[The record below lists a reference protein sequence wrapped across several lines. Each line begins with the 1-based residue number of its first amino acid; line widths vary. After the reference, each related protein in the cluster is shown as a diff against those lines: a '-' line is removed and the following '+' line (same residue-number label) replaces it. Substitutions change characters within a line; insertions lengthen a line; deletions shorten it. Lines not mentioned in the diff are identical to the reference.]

1 LDQLTAFLNGFF
13 VTETKVR
20 AFLTYA
26 EAIMNRMI
34 ACQIIALSFVL
45 IFGLPSFSQAQKLV
59 VGYSGITAIQAP
71 FWIIKDAGYFK
82 QEGLD
87 ANLIYIAASST
98 MAQAMMAGEVAIST
112 ANSQAVVDTGLQGG
126 DLVAIGAIVN
136 FVALYVIAAPEIKSV
151 QDLRGKPVGVTRFGA
166 TTDFAMQM
174 FLKKYGLEPVRDVPI
189 IQIGGLPELAAALS
203 NKSIYAAAMSYPMG
217 LVAQQ
222 AGMKMLAN
230 LAKEQIPFLHQG
242 LTTTGK
248 FMREHRAQAKAFVRA
263 YGKAVHFMHTRK
275 EESKAIVSRYTKV
288 TDPGMLEGT
297 MQYAYDFVEKI
308 PLVKREAFQVT
319 VDEIA
324 KKNPKAKQAK
334 LEQFYDN
341 SLVQELINEGFFASL
356 WGR

>member
-1 LDQLTAFLNGFF
+1 MKRRTACKLIAFGF
-13 VTETKVR
+13 
-20 AFLTYA
+20 AL
-26 EAIMNRMI
+26 
-34 ACQIIALSFVL
+34 IIAHPAVC
-45 IFGLPSFSQAQKLV
+45 GAQKLV

-126 DLVAIGAIVN
+126 DLVAVGAIVN
-136 FVALYVIAAPEIKSV
+136 FVALYIITAPEIKSV

-189 IQIGGLPELAAALS
+189 IQIGGLPELAAGLS

-242 LTTTGK
+242 LTTTAR
-248 FMREHRAQAKAFVRA
+248 FMRERRPQAKAFVRA

-288 TDPGMLEGT
+288 TDPGMLQGT

-308 PLVKREAFQVT
+308 PLVKREAIQVT
-319 VDEIA
+319 LDESG

-356 WGR
+356 WGK

>member
-1 LDQLTAFLNGFF
+1 MKELIPW
-13 VTETKVR
+13 KV
-20 AFLTYA
+20 
-26 EAIMNRMI
+26 
-34 ACQIIALSFVL
+34 IALSLVL
-45 IFGLPSFSQAQKLV
+45 IFALPTLASAQKLV
-59 VGYSGITAIQAP
+59 VGYSGVTAIQAP

-126 DLVAIGAIVN
+126 DLVAVGAIVN

-151 QDLRGKPVGVTRFGA
+151 QDLRGKPVGVSRFGA

-222 AGMKMLAN
+222 AGMKVLAN
-230 LAKEQIPFLHQG
+230 LAKEEIPFVHQG
-242 LTTTGK
+242 LTTTSK

-263 YGKAVHFMHTRK
+263 YGSAVHFMHTHK
-275 EESKAIVSRYTKV
+275 EEAKAIVSRYTKV
-288 TDPGMLEGT
+288 TDPAMLEGT

-308 PLVKREAFQVT
+308 PLVKRAAFQVT
-319 VDEIA
+319 LDEIG

-334 LEQFYDN
+334 PEQFYDN
-341 SLVQELINEGFFASL
+341 SLVQELINEGFFVSL
-356 WGR
+356 WGK

>member
-1 LDQLTAFLNGFF
+1 MKA
-13 VTETKVR
+13 
-20 AFLTYA
+20 
-26 EAIMNRMI
+26 MI
-34 ACQIIALSFVL
+34 ASNLIALSVL
-45 IFGLPSFSQAQKLV
+45 LILALPAVSPAQKLV

-126 DLVAIGAIVN
+126 DLVAVGAIVN

-189 IQIGGLPELAAALS
+189 IQIGGLPELAAGLS

-275 EESKAIVSRYTKV
+275 EESKAILSRYTKV

-319 VDEIA
+319 VDEIG

-334 LEQFYDN
+334 PEQFYDN
-341 SLVQELINEGFFASL
+341 SLVQELVNEGFFASL
-356 WGR
+356 WGK

>member
-1 LDQLTAFLNGFF
+1 MKRLIGW
-13 VTETKVR
+13 K
-20 AFLTYA
+20 
-26 EAIMNRMI
+26 
-34 ACQIIALSFVL
+34 IIVLGLALL
-45 IFGLPSFSQAQKLV
+45 FGLPVGVSAQKLV
-59 VGYSGITAIQAP
+59 VGYSGVTAIQAP
-71 FWIIKDAGYFK
+71 FWIMKDAGYLK

-87 ANLIYIAASST
+87 SNLIYIAASST

-126 DLVAIGAIVN
+126 DLVAVGAFVN

-189 IQIGGLPELAAALS
+189 IQIGGVPELAAALS
-203 NKSIYAAAMSYPMG
+203 KRSIYAAAMSYPMG

-230 LAKEQIPFLHQG
+230 LAKEEIPFVHQG
-242 LTTTGK
+242 ITTTGK
-248 FMREHRAQAKAFVRA
+248 FLRERRAHAKAFVRA
-263 YGKAVHFMHTRK
+263 YGRAVHFMHNRK
-275 EESKAIVSRYTKV
+275 EESKAILSRYTKV
-288 TDPGMLEGT
+288 TDPAMLEGT
-297 MQYAYDFVEKI
+297 MQYAYDFVEKV

-319 VDEIA
+319 LDESA
-324 KKNPKAKQAK
+324 KKNPKAKLAK
-334 LEQFYDN
+334 AEQFYDN
-341 SLVQELINEGFFASL
+341 SLVEELIKEGFFVSL

>member
-1 LDQLTAFLNGFF
+1 MR
-13 VTETKVR
+13 ET
-20 AFLTYA
+20 
-26 EAIMNRMI
+26 I
-34 ACQIIALSFVL
+34 ACKLIVLSFVL
-45 IFGLPSFSQAQKLV
+45 IFGLPAVSQAQKLV

-112 ANSQAVVDTGLQGG
+112 ANSQAIVDTGLQGG
-126 DLVAIGAIVN
+126 DLVAVGAIVN
-136 FVALYVIAAPEIKSV
+136 FVALYVIAAPEIKTV

-189 IQIGGLPELAAALS
+189 IQIGGLPELAAGLS

-217 LVAQQ
+217 LIAQQ

-242 LTTTGK
+242 LTTTAR
-248 FMREHRAQAKAFVRA
+248 FMRERRPQAKAFVRA

-297 MQYAYDFVEKI
+297 IQYAYDFVEKI
-308 PLVKREAFQVT
+308 PLVKREAIQVT
-319 VDEIA
+319 LDESG

-356 WGR
+356 WGK

>member
-1 LDQLTAFLNGFF
+1 MTGLIGW
-13 VTETKVR
+13 K
-20 AFLTYA
+20 
-26 EAIMNRMI
+26 
-34 ACQIIALSFVL
+34 IIVLGFVL
-45 IFGLPSFSQAQKLV
+45 LFGLPAVVSAQKLV
-59 VGYSGITAIQAP
+59 VGYSGVTAIQAP
-71 FWIIKDAGYFK
+71 FWIMKDAGYLK

-87 ANLIYIAASST
+87 SNLIYIAASST

-126 DLVAIGAIVN
+126 DLVAVGAIVN

-189 IQIGGLPELAAALS
+189 IQIGGVPELAAALS
-203 NKSIYAAAMSYPMG
+203 KRSIYAAAMSYPMG

-230 LAKEQIPFLHQG
+230 LAKEEIPFVHQG

-248 FMREHRAQAKAFVRA
+248 FVRERRAHAKAFVRA
-263 YGKAVHFMHTRK
+263 YGRAVHFMHNRK
-275 EESKAIVSRYTKV
+275 EESKAILSRYTKV
-288 TDPGMLEGT
+288 TDPAMLEGT
-297 MQYAYDFVEKI
+297 MQYAFDFVEKV

-319 VDEIA
+319 LDESG
-324 KKNPKAKQAK
+324 KKNPKAKLAK
-334 LEQFYDN
+334 AEQFYDN
-341 SLVQELINEGFFASL
+341 SLVEELIKEGFFVSL

>member
-1 LDQLTAFLNGFF
+1 MKALIHARLIVLSSILTF
-13 VTETKVR
+13 
-20 AFLTYA
+20 
-26 EAIMNRMI
+26 
-34 ACQIIALSFVL
+34 ALPGVAS
-45 IFGLPSFSQAQKLV
+45 AQKLV
-59 VGYSGITAIQAP
+59 VGYSGVTAIQAP

-87 ANLIYIAASST
+87 ADLIYISASST
-98 MAQAMMAGEVAIST
+98 MAQAMLAGEVAISS

-126 DLVAIGAIVN
+126 DLVAVGAIVN

-151 QDLRGKPVGVTRFGA
+151 ADLRGKPVGVSRFGA
-166 TTDFAMQM
+166 TTDFGIQM

-230 LAKEQIPFLHQG
+230 LAKEEIPFLHQG
-242 LTTTGK
+242 LTTTGR
-248 FMREHRAQAKAFVRA
+248 FMRERRAQAKAFVRA

-288 TDPGMLEGT
+288 TDPAMLEGT
-297 MQYAYDFVEKI
+297 MQYAYDFVEKV
-308 PLVKREAFQVT
+308 PLVKREAIQVT
-319 VDEIA
+319 LDETG

-334 LEQFYDN
+334 PEQFYDN
-341 SLVQELINEGFFASL
+341 SLVQELIKEGFFVSL
-356 WGR
+356 WGNK

>member
-1 LDQLTAFLNGFF
+1 
-13 VTETKVR
+13 
-20 AFLTYA
+20 
-26 EAIMNRMI
+26 MHRMI
-34 ACQIIALSFVL
+34 ARQVSALSFLL
-45 IFGLPSFSQAQKLV
+45 IFALPSFSQAQKLV

-87 ANLIYIAASST
+87 ANLVYIAASST

-126 DLVAIGAIVN
+126 DLVAVGAIVN

-151 QDLRGKPVGVTRFGA
+151 QELKGKPVGVTRFGA

-174 FLKKYGLEPVRDVPI
+174 FLKKYGLEPVRDVPL
-189 IQIGGLPELAAALS
+189 IQIGGVPELAAALS
-203 NKSIYAAAMSYPMG
+203 NRSIYAAAMSYPMG

-222 AGMKMLAN
+222 GGMKMLAN

-248 FMREHRAQAKAFVRA
+248 FLRERRAHAKAFVRA

-288 TDPGMLEGT
+288 TDPSMLEGT

-308 PLVKREAFQVT
+308 PLVKREAIQVT
-319 VDEIA
+319 LEETS

-334 LEQFYDN
+334 PEQFYDN
-341 SLVQELINEGFFASL
+341 SLVQELISEGFFASL
-356 WGR
+356 WGK

>member
-1 LDQLTAFLNGFF
+1 MKAFAWKLVVIN
-13 VTETKVR
+13 
-20 AFLTYA
+20 
-26 EAIMNRMI
+26 
-34 ACQIIALSFVL
+34 FVL
-45 IFGLPSFSQAQKLV
+45 CFALPAVAPAQKFV
-59 VGYSGITAIQAP
+59 VGYSGITAIQTP

-126 DLVAIGAIVN
+126 DLVAVGAIVN
-136 FVALYVIAAPEIKSV
+136 FVALYIIAAPEIKSV
-151 QDLRGKPVGVTRFGA
+151 QDLRGKPVGVSRFGA
-166 TTDFAMQM
+166 TTDFAIQM

-222 AGMKMLAN
+222 AGMKVLAN
-230 LAKEQIPFLHQG
+230 LAKEEIPFLHQG
-242 LTTTGK
+242 LTTTGR
-248 FMREHRAQAKAFVRA
+248 FMRERRAQAKAFVRA
-263 YGKAVHFMHTRK
+263 YGKAVHYMHTRK

-288 TDPGMLEGT
+288 TDPAMLEGT
-297 MQYAYDFVEKI
+297 MQYAYDFVEKV
-308 PLVKREAFQVT
+308 PLVKREAIQVT
-319 VDEIA
+319 LDETG

-334 LEQFYDN
+334 PEQFYDN
-341 SLVQELINEGFFASL
+341 SLVQELIKEGFFASL
-356 WGR
+356 WGK

>member
-1 LDQLTAFLNGFF
+1 MR
-13 VTETKVR
+13 ET
-20 AFLTYA
+20 
-26 EAIMNRMI
+26 I
-34 ACQIIALSFVL
+34 ACKLIVLSFVL
-45 IFGLPSFSQAQKLV
+45 IFGLPAVSQAQKLV

-112 ANSQAVVDTGLQGG
+112 ANSQAIVDTGLQGG
-126 DLVAIGAIVN
+126 DLVAVGAIVN
-136 FVALYVIAAPEIKSV
+136 FVALYVIAAPEIKTV

-189 IQIGGLPELAAALS
+189 IQIGGLPELAAGLS
-203 NKSIYAAAMSYPMG
+203 NKFIYAAAMSYPMG

-242 LTTTGK
+242 LTTTAR
-248 FMREHRAQAKAFVRA
+248 FMRERRPQAKAFVRA

-297 MQYAYDFVEKI
+297 IQYAYDFVEKI
-308 PLVKREAFQVT
+308 PLVKREAIQVT
-319 VDEIA
+319 LDESG

-356 WGR
+356 WGK

>member
-1 LDQLTAFLNGFF
+1 M
-13 VTETKVR
+13 K
-20 AFLTYA
+20 
-26 EAIMNRMI
+26 
-34 ACQIIALSFVL
+34 VL
-45 IFGLPSFSQAQKLV
+45 IDAWLIAFSFILTFVFPTVASAQKFV
-59 VGYSGITAIQAP
+59 VGYSGVTAIQAP
-71 FWIIKDAGYFK
+71 FWIIKDAGFFK

-98 MAQAMMAGEVAIST
+98 MAQAMLAGEVAIST

-126 DLVAIGAIVN
+126 DLVAVGAIVN

-151 QDLRGKPVGVTRFGA
+151 ADLKGKPVGVSRFGA
-166 TTDFAMQM
+166 TTDFAIQM

-189 IQIGGLPELAAALS
+189 IQIGGLPALAAALS
-203 NKSIYAAAMSYPMG
+203 KKSIYAAAMSYPMG

-222 AGMKMLAN
+222 AGMKVLAN
-230 LAKEQIPFLHQG
+230 LAKEEIPFLHQG

-248 FMREHRAQAKAFVRA
+248 FMRARRDQVKAFVRA
-263 YGKAVHFMHTRK
+263 YGRAVHFMHTRK

-288 TDPGMLEGT
+288 TDPAMLEGT
-297 MQYAYDFVEKI
+297 MQYAYDFVEKV

-319 VDEIA
+319 LDESG

-334 LEQFYDN
+334 PEQFYDN
-341 SLVQELINEGFFASL
+341 SLVQELVNEGFFASL

>member
-1 LDQLTAFLNGFF
+1 MKAFARQWKL
-13 VTETKVR
+13 VIVS
-20 AFLTYA
+20 
-26 EAIMNRMI
+26 
-34 ACQIIALSFVL
+34 CVL
-45 IFGLPSFSQAQKLV
+45 CFSLPAVAAAQKLV
-59 VGYSGITAIQAP
+59 VGYSGVTAIQAP
-71 FWIIKDAGYFK
+71 FWVIKDAGYFK

-98 MAQAMMAGEVAIST
+98 MAQAMLAGEVAIST

-126 DLVAIGAIVN
+126 DLVAVGAIVN

-230 LAKEQIPFLHQG
+230 LAKEEIPFLHQG
-242 LTTTGK
+242 LTTTGR
-248 FMREHRAQAKAFVRA
+248 FMRERRAQAKAFVRA
-263 YGKAVHFMHTRK
+263 YGKAVHFMHSRK

-288 TDPGMLEGT
+288 TDPAMLEGT
-297 MQYAYDFVEKI
+297 MQYAYDFIEKI
-308 PLVKREAFQVT
+308 PLVKREAIQVT
-319 VDEIA
+319 LEESG

-334 LEQFYDN
+334 PEQFYDN

-356 WGR
+356 WGK

>member
-1 LDQLTAFLNGFF
+1 MKGLTACKLIALGF
-13 VTETKVR
+13 
-20 AFLTYA
+20 AL
-26 EAIMNRMI
+26 
-34 ACQIIALSFVL
+34 IIALPAVSL
-45 IFGLPSFSQAQKLV
+45 AQKLV

-126 DLVAIGAIVN
+126 DLVAVGAIVN
-136 FVALYVIAAPEIKSV
+136 FVALYVITAPEIKTV

-166 TTDFAMQM
+166 TTDFAMRM

-189 IQIGGLPELAAALS
+189 IQIGGVPELAAGLS

-230 LAKEQIPFLHQG
+230 LAKEGIPFLHQG

-248 FMREHRAQAKAFVRA
+248 FLRERRAQAKAFVRS
-263 YGKAVHFMHTRK
+263 YGKAVHFLHTRK
-275 EESKAIVSRYTKV
+275 EESKAILSRYTKV

-297 MQYAYDFVEKI
+297 LQYAYDFVEKI

-319 VDEIA
+319 VDEIG
-324 KKNPKAKQAK
+324 KKNPKARQAK

-341 SLVQELINEGFFASL
+341 TLVQELINEGFFASL
-356 WGR
+356 WGKY

>member
-1 LDQLTAFLNGFF
+1 MKAFARKLVVIN
-13 VTETKVR
+13 
-20 AFLTYA
+20 
-26 EAIMNRMI
+26 
-34 ACQIIALSFVL
+34 FVL
-45 IFGLPSFSQAQKLV
+45 CFALPAVASAQKFV
-59 VGYSGITAIQAP
+59 VGYSGITAIQTP

-126 DLVAIGAIVN
+126 DLVAVGAIVN
-136 FVALYVIAAPEIKSV
+136 FVALYIIAAPEIKSV
-151 QDLRGKPVGVTRFGA
+151 QDLRGKPVGVSRFGA
-166 TTDFAMQM
+166 TTDFAIQM

-222 AGMKMLAN
+222 AGMKVLAN
-230 LAKEQIPFLHQG
+230 LAKEEIPFLHQG
-242 LTTTGK
+242 LTTTGR
-248 FMREHRAQAKAFVRA
+248 FMRERRAQAKAFVRA
-263 YGKAVHFMHTRK
+263 YGKAVHYMHTRK

-288 TDPGMLEGT
+288 TDPAMLEGT
-297 MQYAYDFVEKI
+297 MQYAYDFVEKV
-308 PLVKREAFQVT
+308 PLVKREAIQVT
-319 VDEIA
+319 LDETG

-334 LEQFYDN
+334 PEQFYDN
-341 SLVQELINEGFFASL
+341 SLVQELIKEGFFASL
-356 WGR
+356 WGK

>member
-1 LDQLTAFLNGFF
+1 MKAFAWKLI
-13 VTETKVR
+13 
-20 AFLTYA
+20 
-26 EAIMNRMI
+26 AIN
-34 ACQIIALSFVL
+34 FVL
-45 IFGLPSFSQAQKLV
+45 CFALPAVTSAQKFV

-87 ANLIYIAASST
+87 SNLVYIAASST
-98 MAQAMMAGEVAIST
+98 MAQAMLAGEVAIST

-126 DLVAIGAIVN
+126 DLVAVGAIVN

-189 IQIGGLPELAAALS
+189 IQIGGVPELAAALS
-203 NKSIYAAAMSYPMG
+203 NRSIYAAAMSYPMG

-230 LAKEQIPFLHQG
+230 LAKEEIPFLHQG
-242 LTTTGK
+242 LTTTGR
-248 FMREHRAQAKAFVRA
+248 FMRERRAQVKAFVRA
-263 YGKAVHFMHTRK
+263 YGKAVHYMHSRK

-308 PLVKREAFQVT
+308 PLVKREAIQVT
-319 VDEIA
+319 LDESGR
-324 KKNPKAKQAK
+324 KNPKAKQAK
-334 LEQFYDN
+334 PEQFYDN
-341 SLVQELINEGFFASL
+341 SLVQELIKEGFFASL
-356 WGR
+356 WGK